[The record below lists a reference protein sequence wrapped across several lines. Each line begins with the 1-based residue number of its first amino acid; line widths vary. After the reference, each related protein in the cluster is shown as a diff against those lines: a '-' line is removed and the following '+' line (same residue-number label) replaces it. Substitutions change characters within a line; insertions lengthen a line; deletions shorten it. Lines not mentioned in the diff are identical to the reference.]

1 MYLKLRYFKDMDS
14 TLAVALA
21 EVSAGLEK
29 SENFVRLVLSGRRR
43 NMQTPAERIDV
54 KPVQIKG
61 EIKYQLSQRDG
72 RAMTTKNYLPAEF
85 IALNLLE
92 AGYANIL
99 LEQKVGSISIRITK
113 KGEALIHRTED
124 IFEVDLSHDRS
135 KARLLDPSDPF
146 LVEIGISDSSGK
158 VKSSKN
164 DKYLQVE
171 EFLRLLV
178 PSLNSAI
185 AAGHIAKPTATAPLS
200 IVDLGCGHA
209 YLTFA
214 AHQYLVTQGIPVKVI
229 GIDVRESARVRNNE
243 IAKKL
248 GISESITFF
257 AEEISQTTLKTAD
270 VAIALHACDTATDDA
285 IAWAVNADAKL
296 ALIAPCCHH
305 DIQAQMVD
313 APEPWQII
321 TRNGIMKERLG
332 DLITDGLRMQ
342 ILKLLGYRVEAIE
355 FIGGEHTPRNLMI
368 RAVKTGATADSVEK
382 SRYDE
387 MIALWKVKPA
397 LASLLNR

>member
-1 MYLKLRYFKDMDS
+1 
-14 TLAVALA
+14 
-21 EVSAGLEK
+21 
-29 SENFVRLVLSGRRR
+29 
-43 NMQTPAERIDV
+43 
-54 KPVQIKG
+54 
-61 EIKYQLSQRDG
+61 
-72 RAMTTKNYLPAEF
+72 MTTKNYSPAEF
-85 IALNLLE
+85 IELNYLNS
-92 AGYANIL
+92 GFANIL
-99 LEQKVGSISIRITK
+99 LEQKAGSISIRVTK
-113 KGEALIHRTED
+113 KGEALIQRTKD
-124 IFEVDLSHDRS
+124 AFEVDLSHDRAKS
-135 KARLLDPSDPF
+135 RLLEASDPF
-146 LVEIGISDSSGK
+146 LIEVGISDSSGK

-185 AAGHIAKPTATAPLS
+185 EAGHIAKPTTAKPLS
-200 IVDLGCGHA
+200 VVDLGCGHA

-214 AHQYLVTQGIPVKVI
+214 AHQYLWSQGIPVNVI
-229 GIDVRESARVRNNE
+229 GIDVRESARQRNNE

-248 GISESITFF
+248 GISKTINFL
-257 AEEISQTTLKTAD
+257 AEEISQTSLRAAD
-270 VAIALHACDTATDDA
+270 VVIALHACDTATDDA
-285 IAWAVNADAKL
+285 ISWAVTADAKL

-313 APEPWQII
+313 IPEPWQMM

-332 DLITDGLRMQ
+332 DLITDALRMQ

-368 RAVKTGATADSVEK
+368 RAVKTGAIADAAEK
-382 SRYDE
+382 SRYEE
-387 MIALWKVKPA
+387 MVALWKVKPA

>member
-1 MYLKLRYFKDMDS
+1 MDT
-14 TLAVALA
+14 TLAAALA
-21 EVSAGLEK
+21 EVVVGLEK
-29 SENFVRLVLSGRRR
+29 PENFARLVLSGRRR
-43 NMQTPAERIDV
+43 NMQTPTERIDL
-54 KPVQIKG
+54 KPVLIKG
-61 EIKYQLSQRDG
+61 EIKYQLTQSDG
-72 RAMTTKNYLPAEF
+72 RSMTTKNYSPTEF
-85 IALNLLE
+85 LSLNLLE
-92 AGYANIL
+92 AGFANIL
-99 LEQKVGSISIRITK
+99 LEEKNGSISIRITK
-113 KGEALIHRTED
+113 KGEALIHRTND
-124 IFEVDLSHDRS
+124 SFEADLSHDRS

-146 LVEIGISDSSGK
+146 LIEVGISDSTGK
-158 VKSSKN
+158 VKASKN

-171 EFLRLLV
+171 EFLRLLI

-185 AAGHIAKPTATAPLS
+185 AAGHIAKPTIALPLS

-214 AHQYLVTQGIPVKVI
+214 AHQYLANQGIPVKVI
-229 GIDVRESARVRNNE
+229 GIDVRESARLRNNQ
-243 IAKKL
+243 IAEKL

-257 AEEISQTTLKTAD
+257 AEEISQTTLKSAD

-285 IAWAVNADAKL
+285 IAWAVSAGAKL

-305 DIQAQMVD
+305 DIQAQMID

-332 DLITDGLRMQ
+332 DLITDALRMQ
-342 ILKLLGYRVEAIE
+342 IMKLLGYRVEAIE

-368 RAVKTGATADSVEK
+368 RAVKTGSAADSAEK
-382 SRYDE
+382 SRYDA

-397 LASLLNR
+397 LAALLNR

>member
-1 MYLKLRYFKDMDS
+1 MDS
-14 TLAVALA
+14 TLSAVLL
-21 EVSAGLEK
+21 EVSADLEK
-29 SENFVRLVLSGRRR
+29 SEDFVRLVLSGRRR
-43 NMQTPAERIDV
+43 NMQTSAERIDV
-54 KPVQIKG
+54 KPVLIKG
-61 EIKYQLSQRDG
+61 DIKYQLSQSDG
-72 RAMTTKNYLPAEF
+72 RAMTTKNYSPSEF

-92 AGYANIL
+92 SGFANIL
-99 LEQKVGSISIRITK
+99 LEQTGGSISIRITK
-113 KGEALIHRTED
+113 KGEALVHRTND
-124 IFEVDLSHDRS
+124 SFEADLSHDRA

-146 LVEIGISDSSGK
+146 LIEVGISDISGK
-158 VKSSKN
+158 VKASKN

-185 AAGHIAKPTATAPLS
+185 EAGHIAKPSASAPLS

-214 AHQYLVTQGIPVKVI
+214 AHQYLAKQGIPATVI
-229 GIDVRESARVRNNE
+229 GIDVRESSRLRNNQ
-243 IAKKL
+243 IAEKL
-248 GISESITFF
+248 GIAKSISFL
-257 AEEISQTTLKTAD
+257 AEEISQTTLKSAD

-285 IAWAVNADAKL
+285 IAWAITAGAKL

-313 APEPWQII
+313 TPEPWQML

-332 DLITDGLRMQ
+332 DLITDALRMQ

-368 RAVKTGATADSVEK
+368 RAVKTGAVPDSAEQQ
-382 SRYDE
+382 RYDE
-387 MIALWKVKPA
+387 MLTLWKIKPA
-397 LASLLNR
+397 LAALLNR